1 VTTTANI
8 SLVGVEDAIKALR
21 KIDPELRKQFNRDA
35 KDIAAPAIQAAQ
47 NAYPEMPLSGMARQW
62 QSKGRILFPYVA
74 AKARR
79 GAKVKVDTSRKT
91 RNVILIQ
98 QADPGA
104 VIFETAGRRTSNV
117 LGRNLGVVAP
127 AETRVLSRAV
137 DANRARLEA
146 GFERLV
152 RDVMRTVEKDANQ

>member
-1 VTTTANI
+1 MTTTANI

-35 KDIAAPAIQAAQ
+35 KDIAQPAIVEAQ
-47 NAYPEMPLSGMARQW
+47 RNYPEIPLSGMARQW
-62 QSKGRILFPYVA
+62 QSKGRVLFPYVA

-91 RNVILIQ
+91 SNVILIQ
-98 QADPGA
+98 QTDPGA
-104 VIFETAGRRTSNV
+104 IIFETAGRRTNNI
-117 LGRNLGVVAP
+117 LGRSLGTVAP
-127 AETRVLSRAV
+127 TETRVLSKAV
-137 DANRARLEA
+137 DANRGRLEA

-152 RDVMRTVEKDANQ
+152 RDVMRTVNEETR

>member
-1 VTTTANI
+1 MTASINLEI
-8 SLVGVEDAIKALR
+8 GGAKDAIKALR

-35 KDIAAPAIQAAQ
+35 KDIAAPAIKDAQ
-47 NAYPEMPLSGMARQW
+47 QAYPEMPLSGMNRQW
-62 QSKGRILFPYVA
+62 KSKGRQLFPYVA

-98 QADPGA
+98 QTDPGA
-104 VIFETAGRRTSNV
+104 VIFEIAGRRTDNA
-117 LGRNLGVVAP
+117 LGRSLGTVAP
-127 AETRVLSRAV
+127 TETRVLSRAV
-137 DANRARLEA
+137 QGNRARLEA

-152 RDVMRTVEKDANQ
+152 RDVMNRVNRETR

>member
-1 VTTTANI
+1 MTTTASI

-35 KDIAAPAIQAAQ
+35 KDIAAPAITEAQ
-47 NAYPEMPLSGMARQW
+47 SKYPELPLSGMARKW
-62 QSKGRILFPYVA
+62 ESKGRQLFPYVA

-91 RNVILIQ
+91 SNVILIQ
-98 QADPGA
+98 QTDPAA
-104 VIFETAGRRTSNV
+104 VIFETAGRKTNNL

-127 AETRVLSRAV
+127 SETRVLSRVVNAKR
-137 DANRARLEA
+137 DQLEQ

-152 RDVMRTVEKDANQ
+152 RNVMRRVNEETR

>member
-1 VTTTANI
+1 MTPQTTI

-35 KDIAAPAIQAAQ
+35 KDIAQPAIAEAQ
-47 NAYPEMPLSGMARQW
+47 RSYPEMPLSGMARQW
-62 QSKGRILFPYVA
+62 QSKGRTLFPYVA
-74 AKARR
+74 TRARR

-98 QADPGA
+98 QTDPGA

-117 LGRNLGVVAP
+117 LGRSLGVVAP
-127 AETRVLSRAV
+127 NETRVLSKAV
-137 DANRARLEA
+137 EANRARLET

-152 RDVMRTVEKDANQ
+152 RDVMRTVEKETR

>member
-1 VTTTANI
+1 MTPQTSI

-35 KDIAAPAIQAAQ
+35 KDIAAPAVQDAQ
-47 NAYPEMPLSGMARQW
+47 QAYPEMPLSGMQRQW
-62 QSKGRILFPYVA
+62 KSKGRTIFPYIA

-79 GAKVKVDTSRKT
+79 GTKVKVDTSRKT

-98 QADPGA
+98 QTDPGA
-104 VIFETAGRRTSNV
+104 VVFETAGRRTDNA
-117 LGRNLGVVAP
+117 LGRSLGIVAP
-127 AETRVLSRAV
+127 NTTRVLSRAV

-146 GFERLV
+146 GFDRLV
-152 RDVMRTVEKDANQ
+152 RDVMRTVDKETR